1 MKNYL
6 LLCICFISITS
17 FGQGW
22 TPMGARSMAMANAS
36 TTINDVWAYHHNP
49 GALGDVEEFTA
60 GISYE
65 NRFLLKELQSQGFAV
80 AVPMKV
86 GVISVGGQLYGSE
99 QFRSYK
105 AGLGYSMKLSEKFF
119 AGVQLN
125 YIGLRLPENYGSANS
140 MTAEVGIYAKLT
152 DKWKLGA
159 SVFNLG
165 RAKLGEFEDDRFT
178 TLMRIGSSY
187 SFSKKVLLAIDFE
200 KNLDY
205 ALRIKTGVEYE
216 VVDHFKLRGG
226 FATAPIELSA
236 GIGYEWKQ
244 LEISAGSSYHQVLGW
259 SPNFSLVF
267 TSEKSAQ

>member
-1 MKNYL
+1 
-6 LLCICFISITS
+6 
-17 FGQGW
+17 
-22 TPMGARSMAMANAS
+22 MGARSMAMANAS
-36 TTINDVWAYHHNP
+36 TTLNDVWGYHHNP
-49 GALGDVEEFTA
+49 GALGDVQQFTA
-60 GISYE
+60 GVSYE

-86 GVISVGGQLYGSE
+86 GVISVGGQFYGA
-99 QFRSYK
+99 QQYRSYK
-105 AGLGYSMKLSEKFF
+105 AGLGYSMKLSDKFF

-152 DKWKLGA
+152 ENWKLGA

-165 RAKLGEFEDDRFT
+165 RAKLADFADDRFT
-178 TLMRIGSSY
+178 TMMRIGTSY
-187 SFSKKVLLAIDFE
+187 NFSKKVMLALDFE

-205 ALRIKTGVEYE
+205 DLRIKTGVEYE
-216 VVDHFKLRGG
+216 MVKHFKLRGG

-236 GIGYEWKQ
+236 GLGYEWKQ
-244 LEISAGSSYHQVLGW
+244 LEVSAGSSFHQILGW

-267 TSEKSAQ
+267 KSDKQTP

>member
-6 LLCICFISITS
+6 LLCICLISISS

-49 GALGDVEEFTA
+49 GALGDVDRFTA

-105 AGLGYSMKLSEKFF
+105 AGLG
-119 AGVQLN
+119 VQLN

-152 DKWKLGA
+152 NNWKLGA
-159 SVFNLG
+159 SVYNLG
-165 RAKLGEFEDDRFT
+165 RAKLGEFADDRFT
-178 TLMRIGSSY
+178 TMMRIGSSY
-187 SFSKKVLLAIDFE
+187 TFSKKVMLAIDFE

-205 ALRIKTGVEYE
+205 DLRIKTGVEYE
-216 VVDHFKLRGG
+216 VVKHFKLRGG
-226 FATAPIELSA
+226 FATAPIELCA